1 MNAAPATSGA
11 VLPPEPAP
19 MNLPPAGDYF
29 DLIHPVCPVICGR
42 RLKPLSL
49 TRYKSLKRLKVAFV
63 SDEPVVATARDLMI
77 GVLVCSSTAAE
88 FAEML
93 ASDSFEAELDRWAT
107 KFAFLPPKCFK
118 WPLVG
123 RWIERFISARVDEMS
138 AAFLTSEMARFQDY
152 IQSNSTPPRYW
163 DESSDSRVSGAHWAH
178 NVEVTL
184 RAALHWTADE
194 IDEKPLNQALWDYF
208 KHMENQGLV
217 RIMTAEE
224 IVMADTPPTPQQT
237 AEMDDWLAK
246 LQAAMNGELQPA
258 T

>member
-11 VLPPEPAP
+11 VLQPEPAP
-19 MNLPPAGDYF
+19 TNPSPPGDYF
-29 DLIHPVCPVICGR
+29 DLIHPACPVICGR

-63 SDEPVVATARDLMI
+63 ADEPSQATARDLMI

-93 ASDSFEAELDRWAT
+93 ASERFEADLDRWAT
-107 KFAFLPPKCFK
+107 KFAFLPPKCFR
-118 WPLVG
+118 WPVIG

-138 AAFLTSEMARFQDY
+138 AAFLLSEMTRFQDY
-152 IQSNSTPPRYW
+152 IQQNSRAPRYW
-163 DESSDSRVSGAHWAH
+163 DESSDSRVSGSHWAH

-184 RAALHWTADE
+184 RSALHWTADE

-224 IVMADTPPTPQQT
+224 IVQADTPPTPEKT
-237 AEMDDWLAK
+237 AEIDGWLAQ
-246 LQAAMNGELQPA
+246 LQSAANGELQPA